1 MDYTKFLYG
10 KNKGKN
16 AFKLN
21 LTNNYIKESI
31 QTLKDIKKANYILQ
45 NHHKFNYKFEL
56 DEYFAYFLKEKNGFI
71 SSFRQNILISKSNPD
86 ISEDTLT
93 IYKEILSILNS
104 NLDNLITNFKMIKQ
118 NMYKKAKY
126 QEKFL
131 MIKQNMYKKAKYQEK
146 FFEKKFN
153 FFADKETEDT
163 VQIKSL
169 KDVPNKIKKFVV
181 KNLPF
186 DIENVEDKIKNKYKE
201 ASNVVEILMDKE
213 KQNFE
218 KTKKILFDLSSL
230 VTSVQKK
237 LHAQGE
243 MTKNILFNSFKS
255 VENVE
260 QGNKHL
266 KQAKEYQKGRGLIIG
281 IVFIILGLFL
291 LIYDR

>member
-10 KNKGKN
+10 KNKEKN
-16 AFKLN
+16 SFKLN

-71 SSFRQNILISKSNPD
+71 SSFRQHIIISKSNPD

-126 QEKFL
+126 QEKF
-131 MIKQNMYKKAKYQEK
+131 
-146 FFEKKFN
+146 FEKKFN
-153 FFADKETEDT
+153 FFADKETEDA

>member
-10 KNKGKN
+10 KNKEKN
-16 AFKLN
+16 SFKLN

-71 SSFRQNILISKSNPD
+71 SSFRQYILLSKSNPD

-126 QEKFL
+126 QEKF
-131 MIKQNMYKKAKYQEK
+131 
-146 FFEKKFN
+146 FEKKFN
-153 FFADKETEDT
+153 FFAEKEEED
-163 VQIKSL
+163 VSQIKSL
-169 KDVPNKIKKFVV
+169 KDIPNKIKKFVV

>member
-10 KNKGKN
+10 KNKERN
-16 AFKLN
+16 SFKLN
-21 LTNNYIKESI
+21 ITNNYIKESI

-56 DEYFAYFLKEKNGFI
+56 DEYFAYFLKEKNSFI
-71 SSFRQNILISKSNPD
+71 SSFRQHILISKSNPE
-86 ISEDTLT
+86 ISEDTIT

-126 QEKFL
+126 QEK
-131 MIKQNMYKKAKYQEK
+131 Y
-146 FFEKKFN
+146 FEKKFN
-153 FFADKETEDT
+153 FFAENGVGDDSKID
-163 VQIKSL
+163 SL
-169 KDVPNKIKKFVV
+169 KDIPNKIKKFVV

-186 DIENVEDKIKNKYKE
+186 DIENVEEKIKEKYKE

-230 VTSVQKK
+230 VTNVQKK

>member
-10 KNKGKN
+10 KNKEKN
-16 AFKLN
+16 SFKLN

-126 QEKFL
+126 QEKF
-131 MIKQNMYKKAKYQEK
+131 
-146 FFEKKFN
+146 FEKKFN
-153 FFADKETEDT
+153 FFAENGIGDDSKID
-163 VQIKSL
+163 SL

>member
-10 KNKGKN
+10 KNKEKN
-16 AFKLN
+16 SFKLN
-21 LTNNYIKESI
+21 ITNNYIKESI

-56 DEYFAYFLKEKNGFI
+56 DEYFAYFLKEKNSFI
-71 SSFRQNILISKSNPD
+71 SSFRQHILISKSNPE
-86 ISEDTLT
+86 ISEDTIT

-126 QEKFL
+126 QEK
-131 MIKQNMYKKAKYQEK
+131 Y
-146 FFEKKFN
+146 FEKKFN
-153 FFADKETEDT
+153 FFAENGIGDDSKID
-163 VQIKSL
+163 SL
-169 KDVPNKIKKFVV
+169 KDIPNKIKKFVV

-186 DIENVEDKIKNKYKE
+186 DIENVEEKIKEKYKE

-230 VTSVQKK
+230 VANVQKK

>member
-10 KNKGKN
+10 KNKEKN
-16 AFKLN
+16 SFKLN

-104 NLDNLITNFKMIKQ
+104 NLDNLITNFK
-118 NMYKKAKY
+118 
-126 QEKFL
+126 

>member
-71 SSFRQNILISKSNPD
+71 SSFRQYILISKSNPE

-126 QEKFL
+126 QEKF
-131 MIKQNMYKKAKYQEK
+131 
-146 FFEKKFN
+146 FEKKFN
-153 FFADKETEDT
+153 FFAEREREDT
-163 VQIKSL
+163 SQIKSL
-169 KDVPNKIKKFVV
+169 KDVPNKIKKFVI

-186 DIENVEDKIKNKYKE
+186 DLENVEEKIKDKYKE

-218 KTKKILFDLSSL
+218 KTKKILFDLSDL

>member
-10 KNKGKN
+10 KNKEKN
-16 AFKLN
+16 SFKLN
-21 LTNNYIKESI
+21 ITNNYIKESI

-56 DEYFAYFLKEKNGFI
+56 DEYFAYFLKEKNSFI
-71 SSFRQNILISKSNPD
+71 SSFRQHILISKSNPE
-86 ISEDTLT
+86 ISEDTFT

-126 QEKFL
+126 QEKF
-131 MIKQNMYKKAKYQEK
+131 
-146 FFEKKFN
+146 FEKKFN
-153 FFADKETEDT
+153 FFAENGVGDDSKID
-163 VQIKSL
+163 SL
-169 KDVPNKIKKFVV
+169 KDIPNKIKKFVV

-186 DIENVEDKIKNKYKE
+186 DIENVEEKIKEKYKE

-230 VTSVQKK
+230 VTNVQKK

>member
-10 KNKGKN
+10 KNKEKN
-16 AFKLN
+16 SFKLN
-21 LTNNYIKESI
+21 ITNNYIKESI

-56 DEYFAYFLKEKNGFI
+56 DEYFAYFLKEKNSFI
-71 SSFRQNILISKSNPD
+71 SSFRQHILISKSNPE
-86 ISEDTLT
+86 ISEDTIT

-126 QEKFL
+126 QEK
-131 MIKQNMYKKAKYQEK
+131 Y
-146 FFEKKFN
+146 FEKKFN
-153 FFADKETEDT
+153 FFAENGIGDDSKID
-163 VQIKSL
+163 SL
-169 KDVPNKIKKFVV
+169 KDIPNKIKKFVV

-186 DIENVEDKIKNKYKE
+186 DIENVEEKIKEKYKE

-230 VTSVQKK
+230 VTNVQKK
-237 LHAQGE
+237 LHDQGE